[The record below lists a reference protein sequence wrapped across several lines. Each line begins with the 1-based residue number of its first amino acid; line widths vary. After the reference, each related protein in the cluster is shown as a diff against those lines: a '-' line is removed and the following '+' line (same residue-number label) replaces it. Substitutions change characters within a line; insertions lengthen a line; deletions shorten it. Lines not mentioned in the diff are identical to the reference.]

1 MSFPISDKETSEL
14 LKPIVL
20 LMIKDNIEEIAA
32 IPSTCML
39 PMTLPENQH
48 YRMKNKFMKV
58 LFIVMTQ

>member
-20 LMIKDNIEEIAA
+20 SMIKDNIAEIAA

-39 PMTLPENQH
+39 LMTLPENQH
-48 YRMKNKFMKV
+48 YRMKNKRMKV
-58 LFIVMTQ
+58 LFIAMTR